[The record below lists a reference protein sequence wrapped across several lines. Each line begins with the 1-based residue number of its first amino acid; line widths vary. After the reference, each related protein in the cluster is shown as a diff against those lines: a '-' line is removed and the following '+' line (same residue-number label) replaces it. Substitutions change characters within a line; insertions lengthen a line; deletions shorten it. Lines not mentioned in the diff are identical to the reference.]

1 MNFSFCDT
9 FNTSDLNKN
18 ENRNSIKICKKM
30 FVQFNFKALIDFPKV
45 IFRRIIT
52 ILENCQQINPST
64 ITWILRCMGF
74 LISLI
79 SLKESLQAI
88 SWSIQYQPDMW

>member
-30 FVQFNFKALIDFPKV
+30 FVQFNFKA
-45 IFRRIIT
+45 
-52 ILENCQQINPST
+52 
-64 ITWILRCMGF
+64 
-74 LISLI
+74 
-79 SLKESLQAI
+79 
-88 SWSIQYQPDMW
+88 